1 MLVVD
6 CLLGGIGVSIDIIQ
20 VLREQLCASSSR
32 IGPTS
37 EGYSICGK
45 EHVPIPIKLSDIKSS
60 ASSMATT
67 VLLPNG
73 TSIEFTFSQRVHDL
87 NAVTPAVCGH
97 HALNCVL
104 LRVLSL

>member
-1 MLVVD
+1 
-6 CLLGGIGVSIDIIQ
+6 
-20 VLREQLCASSSR
+20 
-32 IGPTS
+32 
-37 EGYSICGK
+37 
-45 EHVPIPIKLSDIKSS
+45 
-60 ASSMATT
+60 MATT